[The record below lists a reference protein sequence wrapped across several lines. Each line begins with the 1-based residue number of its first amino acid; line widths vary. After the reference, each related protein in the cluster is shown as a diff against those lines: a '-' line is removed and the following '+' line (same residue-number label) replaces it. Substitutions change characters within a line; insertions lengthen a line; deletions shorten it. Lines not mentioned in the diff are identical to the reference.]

1 MAHSK
6 ERFAS
11 FLRKELGIFLSR
23 HFPHDPDVFLSVVSA
38 SPDESSERVKI
49 YISVFPE
56 NRSREIWKEL
66 KFYQKDAKKYLA
78 ERIKRRKVPQIIFLP
93 AQTENVARLEKLLE
107 KVKNE

>member
-1 MAHSK
+1 MAYSK

-11 FLRKELGIFLSR
+11 FLRKELGMFLSR
-23 HFPHDPDVFLSVVSA
+23 HFPHDPDVFLSVLSA
-38 SPDESSERVKI
+38 SPDESSERAKI

-56 NRSREIWKEL
+56 NRSNEIWKEL

-78 ERIKRRKVPQIIFLP
+78 GKLNRRKIPQIFFLP
-93 AQTENVARLEKLLE
+93 AQTENSVRLEKLLE

>member
-23 HFPHDPDVFLSVVSA
+23 HFPHDLGIFLSVVDA
-38 SPDESSERVKI
+38 APDESSERAKI

-56 NRSREIWKEL
+56 NRSKEIWKEL
-66 KFYQKDAKKYLA
+66 KLYQKDAKKYLA
-78 ERIKRRKVPQIIFLP
+78 GRLNRRRVPQIIFLP
-93 AQTENVARLEKLLE
+93 VQTENTVRLEKLLE

>member
-11 FLRKELGIFLSR
+11 FLKKELGIFLSR
-23 HFPHDPDVFLSVVSA
+23 HFPHDPDVFLSVVSV
-38 SPDESSERVKI
+38 SPAESSERAKI
-49 YISVFPE
+49 YIAVFPE
-56 NRSREIWKEL
+56 NRSSEIWKEL

-78 ERIKRRKVPQIIFLP
+78 ERIKRRRVPQIIFLP
-93 AQTENVARLEKLLE
+93 VNAENLVRLEKLLE